1 MYDNCGLCKTKEII
15 HVMQMT
21 KNIIDVGRRGDRNFI
36 FLLTEIAYLHCRTH
50 L

>member
-21 KNIIDVGRRGDRNFI
+21 KNLIDAGYRGDWNFI
-36 FLLTEIAYLHCRTH
+36 FLLTEIAHFRCRIH